1 MTSRTSRPILLK
13 AILTSLCLYVCATDV
28 LADSV
33 KLGGFW
39 FNNVTVQDITDGNLI
54 FINVTGAEQVRPML
68 EVQGLKLSVFD
79 DSAAADDALKAKDY
93 QEVAKRF
100 SSIAAEARQPW
111 AKHWAIWH
119 KVAALDQLGQP
130 VEAVEA
136 YLELVRLK
144 ADGYFLANPPLKS
157 LRNAPDGK
165 KKDIASRLSGLRK
178 SLAKGPAKSPFEKM
192 LKSLQSDK
200 QPTDDTAGAD
210 SPDPAEKDESDSL
223 KAEPAITMA
232 AVMDPNDPVTRLL
245 HAGEFEKAR
254 VAATLK
260 LKGKEL
266 HMAMRLYQQGLAQL
280 HLAEQSEDK
289 QLYLDAGLSFMRVAI
304 HFSKSSYTGPALVE
318 AGVVHERIERHEL
331 AMKLWRKAQIEV
343 DPETDPAVAA
353 RLETMISST
362 KR

>member
-1 MTSRTSRPILLK
+1 MTWRIFQLIPVK
-13 AILTSLCLYVCATDV
+13 ASLAMVCLAVFATDV
-28 LADSV
+28 AADSV

-54 FINVTGAEQVRPML
+54 FTNAGGAEQVRPMA
-68 EVQGLKLSVFD
+68 EVQGLKLTVFD
-79 DSAAADDALKAKDY
+79 DSDAADKALAAKDY

-111 AKHWAIWH
+111 ARHWAIWH

-165 KKDIASRLSGLRK
+165 KKDIVLRLNGLKK

-192 LKSLQSDK
+192 LKAVQSEK
-200 QPTDDTAGAD
+200 PPTDDTAGTD
-210 SPDPAEKDESDSL
+210 SPDLAEKDESDSVQT
-223 KAEPAITMA
+223 EPAIAMA
-232 AVMDPNDPVTRLL
+232 GVMDPNDPVTRLL
-245 HAGEFEKAR
+245 HAGEFEKAMAETALR
-254 VAATLK
+254 

-266 HMAMRLYQQGLAQL
+266 RMAMRLYQQGLAQL
-280 HLAEQSEDK
+280 YLAERSKDR
-289 QLYLDAGLSFMRVAI
+289 QLYLHAGLSFMRVAI

-318 AGVVHERIERHEL
+318 AGVVHERIEQHEL